1 MTSDRHWCQQLLDE
15 LADYAIFLI
24 DGTGVIRSW
33 HPGVRVV
40 FGFDESEFLGQP
52 FEMMFTADDRAR
64 GVAQRDL
71 AEAAHRGRSAAD
83 RCYVRKD
90 GSRVLGFTLL
100 TALRGEDGT
109 GGVAAVVQDRTGSA
123 ASARMLEGERRRA
136 DRASHESH
144 EKDALM
150 AVLAHELRAPL
161 NAIRGW
167 LQIALNGSL
176 PPQRLDDT
184 LRRVI
189 GSTDR
194 MVRLVDDL
202 ADASRVMS
210 GAVPLQL
217 ARVDLAAVVR
227 HAAAELAATAEEKRL
242 AMRVDVAG
250 HPVVYGD
257 RTRLAQ
263 IAGNLLSNAVK
274 YTPPGG
280 RVTASVRCDGD
291 VATLEISDN
300 GRGIAAEDL
309 PRIFQRFRRSSDGR
323 QSEPGLGLGLWI
335 TRALVAAHRGSISVT
350 SPGPGRGATARL
362 TLPRAPGHSD
372 AGESAQT
379 GDGPAGDPRATEWP
393 ADRVP

>member
-15 LADYAIFLI
+15 LTGYAVFLI
-24 DGTGVIRSW
+24 DSRGAIRSW
-33 HPGVRVV
+33 HPGVRAV
-40 FGFDESEFLGQP
+40 FGFEEAEFLGQP
-52 FEMMFTADDRAR
+52 YEMMFTADDRAR
-64 GVAQRDL
+64 SVAQRDL
-71 AEAAHRGRSAAD
+71 AEAAHRGRSAAE

-90 GSRVLGFTLL
+90 GSRVLGVTLL
-100 TALRGEDGT
+100 TALRGT
-109 GGVAAVVQDRTGSA
+109 GGVAAVVQERTGSA

-210 GAVPLQL
+210 GALPLQL

-242 AMRVDVAG
+242 AMHVDIAG
-250 HPVVYGD
+250 RPIVLGD
-257 RTRLAQ
+257 RARLEQ

-274 YTPPGG
+274 YTPAGG
-280 RVTASVRCDGD
+280 RITASVRRDGN
-291 VATLEISDN
+291 VATVEISDN

-309 PRIFQRFRRSSDGR
+309 PRIFQRFRRSGDAR

-335 TRALVAAHRGSISVT
+335 TRELVAAHGGSVSVT
-350 SPGPGRGATARL
+350 SAGPGRGATARL
-362 TLPRAPGHSD
+362 TLPQAPED
-372 AGESAQT
+372 RNAGARAQT
-379 GDGPAGDPRATEWP
+379 DDTLAGGDSATDSPPEHSP
-393 ADRVP
+393 